1 MNLMTTDSLSNRAEK
16 ISDSF
21 TNLLKPVEASAET
34 SCQTLRK
41 EANQLISRASTQI
54 RRNPLPA
61 VTGAFA
67 FGIAIGCVI
76 MSGRQSQ
83 PNESFDLRQ
92 PLADADEILT
102 GSLRAVYNNLKF
114 W

>member
-1 MNLMTTDSLSNRAEK
+1 MTTDSLSHRAEE
-16 ISDSF
+16 IGDSF
-21 TNLLKPVEASAET
+21 TNLLKPVEASAE
-34 SCQTLRK
+34 SACQTLRK
-41 EANQLISRASTQI
+41 EADQLLSRASAKI

-61 VTGAFA
+61 VAGAFA

-76 MSGRQSQ
+76 MSGRQSES
-83 PNESFDLRQ
+83 NESFDLHE
-92 PLADADEILT
+92 PLADAGDILS

>member
-1 MNLMTTDSLSNRAEK
+1 M
-16 ISDSF
+16 
-21 TNLLKPVEASAET
+21 
-34 SCQTLRK
+34 
-41 EANQLISRASTQI
+41 SRASGKI

-61 VTGAFA
+61 VAGAFA

-76 MSGRQSQ
+76 MSGRQSDSH
-83 PNESFDLRQ
+83 ESFDLRE
-92 PLADADEILT
+92 PLADAGDILT